1 MRRIERDLREKNVE
15 LKLIN
20 QEINRLENNSKNN
33 LDRKR
38 LENDGDLI
46 ITEIENLTNEF
57 PSDWDTVYSNFSSLV
72 KAENK
77 ARSLYRR
84 QADNAYGGIKEIM
97 EIIEGYDQLLIL
109 KPEIEKLHDRIT
121 NGDSEVVAEELKL
134 LAKNVG
140 RISGTS
146 KIKSLLSKARKELKK
161 KKVKIDKV
169 FKYYD
174 AAFEEYQNQLKWML
188 EARATVYPAFGGYLA
203 SIADTLGAR
212 QQDKLPRSTALF
224 ITACTADHRD
234 ISLNF

>member
-1 MRRIERDLREKNVE
+1 MTTAEISTDIVSLVEASPVLVLTDKDRFSQFYEAMRRECDAHEPDLSTDKGR
-15 LKLIN
+15 
-20 QEINRLENNSKNN
+20 
-33 LDRKR
+33 
-38 LENDGDLI
+38 
-46 ITEIENLTNEF
+46 
-57 PSDWDTVYSNFSSLV
+57 
-72 KAENK
+72 
-77 ARSLYRR
+77 
-84 QADNAYGGIKEIM
+84 KEIASLAYKVARTKTAIDDAGKKLNEQARAQISAVDESRR
-97 EIIEGYDQLLIL
+97 EIRKQLDDL
-109 KPEIEKLHDRIT
+109 KDEVRRPLTEWEDAEKQREQD
-121 NGDSEVVAEELKL
+121 VAEELKL